1 MLSFKSS
8 LEIIFRGAKC
18 KGRSIPNIFLL
29 MAASVGD
36 AATVNPNL
44 IKILLANNLNAFSF
58 KDKPVVGNGFRS
70 LPKKPP
76 DCTI

>member
-1 MLSFKSS
+1 M
-8 LEIIFRGAKC
+8 EIIFRGAKC

-44 IKILLANNLNAFSF
+44 IKILLANNLNAFFF

>member
-1 MLSFKSS
+1 
-8 LEIIFRGAKC
+8 
-18 KGRSIPNIFLL
+18 

-76 DCTI
+76 DFTI